1 MRVSYMSP
9 LNTKSRWMKPS
20 FWAASR
26 VISIA
31 TPPQTVVIHHPGL
44 VFCVSRVHCQQPT
57 TSYQPQPPT
66 QTTTG
71 NPTRKMI
78 ERSLNNGAAALTVL
92 FTDDGSDGWY
102 GKWEPF
108 LKKKKQPWQSHRAKK
123 QLIPPG
129 RKNWDPLAPL
139 QKKPLRILLLWWE
152 WQVRMMRMMHEA
164 TTLLTNLWFTLGE
177 RNENKNKG
185 GCHHKKNDEHRPRQ
199 GDVEMWKI
207 HALGDTKG
215 QPCSCSPL
223 KVGLPFKDSSI
234 PNINFQGRT
243 GELLV
248 PGGGV
253 IFLLHC
259 ILWCLPL
266 SKVCPKT
273 YQAYAGFTHVCIP
286 ELT

>member
-108 LKKKKQPWQSHRAKK
+108 LKKKNNLGKVIGQKNNLFRPEEKIG
-123 QLIPPG
+123 IPSPLC
-129 RKNWDPLAPL
+129 RKNPWESYYYDEND
-139 QKKPLRILLLWWE
+139 RWEWWE
-152 WQVRMMRMMHEA
+152 WCMKLQLFLP
-164 TTLLTNLWFTLGE
+164 T
-177 RNENKNKG
+177 
-185 GCHHKKNDEHRPRQ
+185 C
-199 GDVEMWKI
+199 
-207 HALGDTKG
+207 
-215 QPCSCSPL
+215 
-223 KVGLPFKDSSI
+223 GLPWVNVMRIKIKVDATI
-234 PNINFQGRT
+234 KKMMNIAPDRAMLKCEKSTHLGTQKANP
-243 GELLV
+243 V
-248 PGGGV
+248 PV
-253 IFLLHC
+253 RP
-259 ILWCLPL
+259 W
-266 SKVCPKT
+266 K
-273 YQAYAGFTHVCIP
+273 
-286 ELT
+286 